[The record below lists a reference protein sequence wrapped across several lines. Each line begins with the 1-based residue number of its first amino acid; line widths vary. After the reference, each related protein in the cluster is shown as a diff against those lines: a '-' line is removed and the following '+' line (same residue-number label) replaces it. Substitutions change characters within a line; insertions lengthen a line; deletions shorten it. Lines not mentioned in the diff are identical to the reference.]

1 MVSRAHLLGGWLLAA
16 CAGLGAW
23 APPAHAAAPLMI
35 WPVDPMM
42 AGGQRAVALW
52 IENRGEEPVSVQV
65 RVMGWT
71 QDQGDDRFDAQKDVI
86 PSPPIADIAPGARQ
100 LVRLMALVPASPLSE
115 DAYRVIVDEL
125 PRPVAAAPQAEGSA
139 AAAAALAPAPAPA
152 PAPALGVQLQVRYAI
167 PLFVYGA
174 GAAGPRMSATALAA
188 LNGEPVQPL
197 DADLSWRITSDGGS
211 HRLVLRNT
219 GRAHARLTAVSW
231 QAADAARETPINP
244 GLLGYVLPGSE
255 RQWELPAP
263 PAGPLLLKATVNG
276 RPALVR
282 HAAP

>member
-1 MVSRAHLLGGWLLAA
+1 MVSRATFLGGWLLAA

-35 WPVDPMM
+35 WPVDPMI

-71 QDQGDDRFDAQKDVI
+71 QDQGDDQFDAQKDVI

-125 PRPVAAAPQAEGSA
+125 PRPAGAAQSA
-139 AAAAALAPAPAPA
+139 GGPA

-188 LNGEPVQPL
+188 LNGEAAQPL
-197 DADLSWRITSDGGS
+197 EANLSWRIASDGDT
-211 HRLVLRNT
+211 HRLVLRNA

-231 QAADAARETPINP
+231 QAADAARETAINP

-263 PAGPLLLKATVNG
+263 PAGPLLLKASVNG
-276 RPALVR
+276 RPALVPR
-282 HAAP
+282 AAP